1 MLALPPEACQGSEM
15 HPIAL
20 PHEVVERVR
29 ARRGRLNPF
38 ERLSAKR
45 AALVVIDMQNAFCAP
60 GAAIE
65 VPVARSIVPNIN
77 RLAAAARSSGGLVV
91 WVQMTIKDESD
102 WPVFLSSLVDTGNSA
117 RILAELRP
125 GSEGHRLWPECETKP
140 ADLVVPK
147 NRFSAFLP
155 SACELGG
162 ILKSKGIESVL
173 IAGTLT
179 NVCSESS
186 ARDAA
191 MRDFQ
196 TTMVSDANAARSD
209 AEHLATL
216 VTFIQSFGD
225 VRTTDELIALLRNAS

>member
-1 MLALPPEACQGSEM
+1 M
-15 HPIAL
+15 HPTTL
-20 PHEVVERVR
+20 PQEIIERVR
-29 ARRGRLNPF
+29 ARRGRLHPF
-38 ERLSAKR
+38 DRLSPMR
-45 AALVVIDMQNAFCAP
+45 TALVVSDMQNAFCAP

-77 RLAAAARSSGGLVV
+77 RLAAAVRSTGGLVV
-91 WVQMTIKDESD
+91 WIQMTIKDEAD
-102 WPVFLSSLVDTGNSA
+102 WPVFLSALVDAGNSA
-117 RILAELRP
+117 RILAELGP
-125 GSEGHRLWPECETKP
+125 GSEGHKLWPECEARP

-155 SACELGG
+155 SACDLSAT
-162 ILKSKGIESVL
+162 LKSRGVETVL

-191 MRDFQ
+191 MQDFQ
-196 TTMVSDANAARSD
+196 VTLVSDANAARSD
-209 AEHLATL
+209 GEHVATL

-225 VRTTDELIALLRNAS
+225 VRSTDELIDLLRGHS

>member
-1 MLALPPEACQGSEM
+1 MHPTALPQE
-15 HPIAL
+15 I
-20 PHEVVERVR
+20 VERVR
-29 ARRGRLNPF
+29 ARRGRLHPF
-38 ERLSAKR
+38 DRLSPKR
-45 AALVVIDMQNAFCAP
+45 TALAVIDMQNAFCAP

-65 VPVARSIVPNIN
+65 VPVARRVVPNIN
-77 RLAAAARSSGGLVV
+77 RLAAAIRSSGGLVV
-91 WVQMTIKDESD
+91 WVQMSIKDEAD
-102 WPVFLSSLVDTGNSA
+102 WPVFLSALVDAGNSA

-125 GSEGHRLWPECETKP
+125 GSEGHRLWPECEAKP

-155 SACELGG
+155 SACALGG
-162 ILKSKGIESVL
+162 TLKSRGIESVL

-191 MRDFQ
+191 MQDFKV
-196 TTMVSDANAARSD
+196 TLVSDANAARSD
-209 AEHLATL
+209 AEHLASL

-225 VRTTDELIALLRNAS
+225 VRTTDEIIDMLRGRS

>member
-1 MLALPPEACQGSEM
+1 MHPTALPQE
-15 HPIAL
+15 I
-20 PHEVVERVR
+20 VERVR
-29 ARRGRLNPF
+29 ARRGRLHPF
-38 ERLSAKR
+38 DRLSPKR
-45 AALVVIDMQNAFCAP
+45 TALAVIDMQNAFCAP

-65 VPVARSIVPNIN
+65 VPVARRVVPNIN
-77 RLAAAARSSGGLVV
+77 RLAAAIRSSGGLVV
-91 WVQMTIKDESD
+91 WVQMSIKDEAD
-102 WPVFLSSLVDTGNSA
+102 WPVFLSALVDAGNSD

-125 GSEGHRLWPECETKP
+125 GSKGHRLWPECEAKP

-155 SACELGG
+155 SACALGG
-162 ILKSKGIESVL
+162 TLKSRGIESVL

-191 MRDFQ
+191 MQDFKV
-196 TTMVSDANAARSD
+196 TLVSDANAARSD
-209 AEHLATL
+209 AEHLASL

-225 VRTTDELIALLRNAS
+225 VRTTDEIIDMLRGRS

>member
-1 MLALPPEACQGSEM
+1 MHPTALPPD
-15 HPIAL
+15 IID
-20 PHEVVERVR
+20 RVS
-29 ARRGRLNPF
+29 ARRGRLHPF
-38 ERLSAKR
+38 DSLLPKR
-45 AALVVIDMQNAFCAP
+45 TALVVIDMQNAFCAP

-65 VPVARSIVPNIN
+65 VPAARSIVPSIN
-77 RLAAAARSSGGLVV
+77 RLATAVRSSGGLVV
-91 WVQMTIKDESD
+91 WVQMTIKDEAD
-102 WPVFLSSLVDTGNSA
+102 WPVFLSALVDAGNSA

-125 GSEGHRLWPECETKP
+125 GSEGHRLWPECEAKP

-155 SACELGG
+155 GACNLCTT
-162 ILKSKGIESVL
+162 LKSRGIVSVL

-191 MRDFQ
+191 MQDFQ
-196 TTMVSDANAARSD
+196 VTLVSDANAARSD
-209 AEHLATL
+209 AEHLAAL

-225 VRTTDELIALLRNAS
+225 VRGTDELIDLLGAHS